1 MVVILTKRDEVP
13 FPTEKTTYFFS
24 EQRLILYDNGHLMK
38 SHRFGEFCES
48 VRPGWEMTEEAEM
61 TAEAA
66 VKAYGLPAIA
76 EGIMAVFE
84 WARSAI
90 VLKEELEGKLAA
102 LSGVL
107 EALRC
112 TQ

>member
-1 MVVILTKRDEVP
+1 MLFRSP
-13 FPTEKTTYFFS
+13 APLS
-24 EQRLILYDNGHLMK
+24 
-38 SHRFGEFCES
+38 
-48 VRPGWEMTEEAEM
+48 EEAEM

-66 VKAYGLPAIA
+66 IKAYGLPAIA
-76 EGIMAVFE
+76 EGIMALFE

-90 VLKEELEGKLAA
+90 VLKEELEARLAA